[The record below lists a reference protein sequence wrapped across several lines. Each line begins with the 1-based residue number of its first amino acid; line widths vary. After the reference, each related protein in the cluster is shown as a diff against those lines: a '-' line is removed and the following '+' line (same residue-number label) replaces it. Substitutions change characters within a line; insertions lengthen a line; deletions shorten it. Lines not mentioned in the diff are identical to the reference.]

1 LYLPGVECVAQ
12 VVSGTPPSPSTT
24 LAPGRT
30 TTTTIDQSAGTV
42 PATVPVP
49 VVVSVLPTATTIDPT
64 EKNPY
69 APLPSVPIAGH
80 IVYDCD
86 KGVPAW
92 AQTTVVGG

>member
-1 LYLPGVECVAQ
+1 
-12 VVSGTPPSPSTT
+12 
-24 LAPGRT
+24 
-30 TTTTIDQSAGTV
+30 
-42 PATVPVP
+42 VPVP

>member
-1 LYLPGVECVAQ
+1 MAQ
-12 VVSGTPPSPSTT
+12 VISGVPPSPSTT

-30 TTTTIDQSAGTV
+30 TTTTTIDPAAGTTPVTV
-42 PATVPVP
+42 PAP

-69 APLPSVPIAGH
+69 APVPSVPIAGH

-86 KGVPAW
+86 KGVPTW

>member
-1 LYLPGVECVAQ
+1 LPGVECVAQ
-12 VVSGTPPSPSTT
+12 VISGTPPAPSTT
-24 LAPGRT
+24 VAPGRST
-30 TTTTIDQSAGTV
+30 TTTTTTVVDPLAPVTV
-42 PATVPVP
+42 PEP

-69 APLPSVPIAGH
+69 APVPSVPIAGH

-86 KGVPAW
+86 KGVPTW